1 MAIPRYKSPARS
13 TYDVVIV
20 GGAVI
25 GSSTA
30 YWLSQE
36 MDERAS
42 VLVVERDSSYEFS
55 STALSTS
62 AIRQQ
67 YSNPINVRIS
77 QFGIEIIRDFPR
89 RMAKFFK
96 NEPAPDLGF
105 REHGYLYC
113 CSPEGVEAARERVDL
128 QRSLGAHTVFLE
140 PGPLKDRF
148 PWLNVEDLGGGAWG
162 SRDEGWFDSM
172 GMLNGFR
179 RAARA
184 SGVEYI
190 DNAVTGL
197 DLEGGRVVAARLATG
212 QTVSCGT
219 LVNAAGPRAQQVAA
233 MAGLSI
239 PVEPRKRYSFVFASA
254 NPIPGRMP
262 NVIDLSGTF
271 VRPEGELF
279 LTGNTPLDDGPA
291 DYDDFRMDYSEFED
305 RIWPALWH
313 RIPSFDALKVQSSW
327 TGHYEYNS
335 LDHNGIV
342 GFHPKVTNFMFAN
355 GFSGHGLQQSPAV
368 GRAVSELIIHGAF
381 QTLDLSPFSYDR
393 IPRNEPF
400 LEEAVI

>member
-1 MAIPRYKSPARS
+1 MVIPAYKAPAR
-13 TYDVVIV
+13 TAYDVVIV
-20 GGAVI
+20 GGAAV
-25 GSSTA
+25 GSSAA
-30 YWLSQE
+30 YWLSQSLGAN
-36 MDERAS
+36 AS
-42 VLVVERDSSYEFS
+42 ILVVERDSSYEFS

-67 YSNPINVRIS
+67 YSNPINVKIS
-77 QFGIEIIRDFPR
+77 QFGIEVIRGFSE
-89 RMAKFFK
+89 RMASFFE
-96 NEPAPDLGF
+96 NEAAPDLGF

-113 CSPEGVEAARERVDL
+113 CSIEGVDAARARVDL

-148 PWLNVEDLGGGAWG
+148 PWLNVADLGGGAWG

-179 RAARA
+179 RAARG

-197 DLEGGRVVAARLATG
+197 TLEGGRVASATLATG
-212 QTVSCGT
+212 QVVSCGT

-254 NPIPGRMP
+254 TPIPGRMP
-262 NVIDLSGTF
+262 NVIDLSGTY
-271 VRPEGELF
+271 VRPEGKLF
-279 LTGNTPLDDGPA
+279 LAGNTPRNEYA
-291 DYDDFRMDYSEFED
+291 EDYDDFETDHSEFDEH
-305 RIWPALWH
+305 IWPALWH
-313 RIPSFDALKVQSSW
+313 RIPAFDALRVQQSW
-327 TGHYEYNS
+327 TGHYEYNT

-342 GFHPKVTNFMFAN
+342 GFHPEVTNFMFAN

-368 GRAVSELIIHGAF
+368 GRAVSELIVHGAF
-381 QTLDLSPFSYDR
+381 RTLDLSPFNYER
-393 IPRNEPF
+393 IARNEPF

>member
-1 MAIPRYKSPARS
+1 MAIPPYKAPSRRS
-13 TYDVVIV
+13 YDIVIV
-20 GGAVI
+20 GGAAV

-30 YWLSQE
+30 YWLSQVLGE
-36 MDERAS
+36 TAS
-42 VLVVERDSSYEFS
+42 ILVVERDSSYEFS

-67 YSNPINVRIS
+67 YSNPINVKIS
-77 QFGIEIIRDFPR
+77 QFGIEIIRDFPQ
-89 RMAKFFK
+89 RMAPFFQG
-96 NEPAPDLGF
+96 EPAPDLGF
-105 REHGYLYC
+105 KEHGYLYC
-113 CSPEGVEAARERVDL
+113 CTPEGVEAAKARVEL
-128 QRSLGAHTVFLE
+128 QRSLGAGTVFLE

-172 GMLNGFR
+172 GLLNGFR
-179 RAARA
+179 RAARG

-190 DNAVTGL
+190 DNAVVGL
-197 DLEGGRVVAARLATG
+197 DLKDNRVVAVRLSTG
-212 QTVSCGT
+212 ETVSCST
-219 LVNAAGPRAQQVAA
+219 LVNAAGPRAQQIAA

-254 NPIPGRMP
+254 TPIPGRMP
-262 NVIDLSGTF
+262 NVIDLTGTF

-279 LTGNTPLDDGPA
+279 LTGNTPQKEIARDYEDFETDMEEFDD
-291 DYDDFRMDYSEFED
+291 Y
-305 RIWPALWH
+305 IWPALYH
-313 RIPSFDALKVQSSW
+313 RIPAFDALKVQQFW
-327 TGHYEYNS
+327 TGHYEYNT

-342 GFHPKVTNFMFAN
+342 GFHPQISNFMFAN

-381 QTLDLSPFSYDR
+381 QTLDLTPFRYER
-393 IPRNEPF
+393 VPANEPF

>member
-1 MAIPRYKSPARS
+1 MPIPAYKPPARS
-13 TYDVVIV
+13 SYDIVIV
-20 GGAVI
+20 GGAAV

-30 YWLSQE
+30 YWLSQ
-36 MDERAS
+36 MLGKAVS
-42 VLVVERDSSYEFS
+42 VLVVERDSTYEFS

-67 YSNPINVRIS
+67 YSNPINVKIS
-77 QFGIEIIRDFPR
+77 QFGIEIIRDFAE
-89 RMAKFFK
+89 RMAPFYPG
-96 NEPAPDLGF
+96 EVAPGLGF

-113 CSPEGVEAARERVDL
+113 CSPDGVEAARARVDL
-128 QRSLGAHTVFLE
+128 QRSLGAHTIFLE
-140 PGPLKDRF
+140 PGPLKKRF
-148 PWLNVEDLGGGAWG
+148 PWINVDDLGGGAWG

-172 GMLNGFR
+172 GLLNGFK

-184 SGVEYI
+184 SGVDYI

-197 DLEGGRVVAARLATG
+197 EVQDGRVVSARLATG
-212 QTVSCGT
+212 ETVSCGT

-233 MAGLSI
+233 MAGLAI
-239 PVEPRKRYSFVFASA
+239 PVAPFKRYSFVFSSA
-254 NPIPGRMP
+254 TAIPGRMP

-279 LTGNTPLDDGPA
+279 LTGNTPVDDGPA
-291 DYDDFRMDYSEFED
+291 DYGDFDMHHFEFDE

-313 RIPSFDALKVQSSW
+313 RIPAFDALKVQQCW
-327 TGHYEYNS
+327 TGHYEYNM

-342 GFHPKVTNFMFAN
+342 GFHPRVKNFMFAN

-368 GRAVSELIIHGAF
+368 GRAVAELIGHGAF
-381 QTLDLSPFSYDR
+381 QTLDLSAFCYER
-393 IPRNEPF
+393 IERNEPF

>member
-1 MAIPRYKSPARS
+1 MAIPRYKAPAR
-13 TYDVVIV
+13 TAYDIVIV
-20 GGAVI
+20 GGAAI

-30 YWLSQE
+30 YWLSQALGAA
-36 MDERAS
+36 AS
-42 VLVVERDSSYEFS
+42 ILVVERDSSYAFS

-67 YSNPINVRIS
+67 FSNPINVKIS
-77 QFGIEIIRDFPR
+77 QFGIEVIRGFR
-89 RMAKFFK
+89 ERMAPFYRD
-96 NEPAPDLGF
+96 EPAPDLGF

-113 CSPEGVEAARERVDL
+113 CSPEGAAAARARVDL
-128 QRSLGAHTVFLE
+128 QRSLGAHTVFLA

-172 GMLNGFR
+172 GLLNGFR

-184 SGVEYI
+184 LGVEYI

-197 DLEGGRVVAARLATG
+197 DLSGGRVVAARLATG
-212 QTVSCGT
+212 QAVACGT

-239 PVEPRKRYSFVFASA
+239 PVEPRKRHSFVFASA
-254 NPIPGRMP
+254 SPIPGRMP

-279 LTGNTPLDDGPA
+279 LTGNTPLNDGPA
-291 DYDDFRMDYSEFED
+291 AYDDFEIDHAEFDE
-305 RIWPALWH
+305 RIWPSLWH
-313 RIPSFDALKVQSSW
+313 RIPAFDAIKVQQSW
-327 TGHYEYNS
+327 TGHYEYNT

-342 GFHPKVTNFMFAN
+342 GFHPDVTNFMFAN
-355 GFSGHGLQQSPAV
+355 GFSGHGLQQAPAV
-368 GRAVSELIIHGAF
+368 GRGVAERIVHGAF
-381 QTLDLSPFSYDR
+381 QTLDLSPFRYER

>member
-1 MAIPRYKSPARS
+1 MAIPPYKAPSRTA
-13 TYDVVIV
+13 YDIVIV
-20 GGAVI
+20 GGAAI

-30 YWLSQE
+30 YWLSQALGTK
-36 MDERAS
+36 AS
-42 VLVVERDSSYEFS
+42 ILVVERDSSYEFS

-67 YSNPINVRIS
+67 YSNPINVKIS
-77 QFGIEIIRDFPR
+77 QFGLEIIRSFPE
-89 RMAKFFK
+89 RMAPFYKD
-96 NEPAPDLGF
+96 EPAPDLGF

-113 CSPEGVEAARERVDL
+113 CSVEGVEAARARVDL

-140 PGPLKDRF
+140 PGALKDRF

-172 GMLNGFR
+172 GLLNGFR

-184 SGVEYI
+184 SGVEYV

-197 DLEGGRVVAARLATG
+197 TLEGGRVASATLATG
-212 QTVSCGT
+212 QVVSCGT

-254 NPIPGRMP
+254 TPIPGRMP

-279 LTGNTPLDDGPA
+279 LTGNTPRKDCAA
-291 DYDDFRMDYSEFED
+291 DYDDFETDHSEFDEY
-305 RIWPALWH
+305 IWPALWH
-313 RIPSFDALKVQSSW
+313 RIPSFDALRVLQSW
-327 TGHYEYNS
+327 TGHYEYNT

-342 GFHPKVTNFMFAN
+342 GFHPEVTNFMFAN

-368 GRAVSELIIHGAF
+368 GRAIAELIVHGAF

>member
-1 MAIPRYKSPARS
+1 MAIPSYKAPARAA
-13 TYDVVIV
+13 YDIVVV
-20 GGAVI
+20 GGAAV
-25 GSSTA
+25 GSSAA
-30 YWLSQE
+30 YWLSQALGAT
-36 MDERAS
+36 AS
-42 VLVVERDSSYEFS
+42 ILVVERDSSYQFS

-67 YSNPINVRIS
+67 FSNPINVKIS
-77 QFGIEIIRDFPR
+77 QFGIEVIRGFPE
-89 RMAKFFK
+89 RMAPFFGG
-96 NEPAPDLGF
+96 EASQDLGF

-113 CSPEGVEAARERVDL
+113 CSTHGVEAARARVDL

-148 PWLNVEDLGGGAWG
+148 PWLNVEDLGGGSWG
-162 SRDEGWFDSM
+162 ARDEGWFDSM
-172 GMLNGFR
+172 GLLNGFR
-179 RAARA
+179 RAARC
-184 SGVEYI
+184 SGVEYL

-197 DLEGGRVVAARLATG
+197 ALEGGRVGAVTLATG
-212 QTVSCGT
+212 QAVSCGT
-219 LVNAAGPRAQQVAA
+219 LVNAAGPRAQQIAA

-271 VRPEGELF
+271 VRPEGPLF
-279 LTGNTPLDDGPA
+279 LAGNTPREERTGG
-291 DYDDFRMDYSEFED
+291 YDDFETDHSEFD
-305 RIWPALWH
+305 DCIWPALWH
-313 RIPSFDALKVQSSW
+313 RIPCFDALKVQQSW
-327 TGHYEYNS
+327 TGHYEYNT

-342 GFHPKVTNFMFAN
+342 GFHPEVTNFMFAN

-368 GRAVSELIIHGAF
+368 GRAVSELIVHGAF
-381 QTLDLSPFSYDR
+381 ETLDLSPFSYGR
-393 IPRNEPF
+393 IARNEPF

>member
-1 MAIPRYKSPARS
+1 MPIPQYKAPARAS
-13 TYDVVIV
+13 YDIVIV
-20 GGAVI
+20 GGAVV
-25 GSSTA
+25 GSSIA
-30 YWLSQE
+30 YWLGQKLGGNP
-36 MDERAS
+36 S

-67 YSNPINVRIS
+67 YSNPINVKIS
-77 QFGIEIIRDFPR
+77 QFGVEFINGFTQ
-89 RMAKFFK
+89 RMAPYYAG
-96 NEPAPDLGF
+96 EAVPDLGF

-113 CSPEGVEAARERVDL
+113 IPPQGVEPARERVEL

-140 PGPLKDRF
+140 PGALRDRF

-162 SRDEGWFDSM
+162 AREEGWFDSM
-172 GMLNGFR
+172 GLLNGLR

-184 SGVEYI
+184 SGIEYI

-197 DLEGGRVVAARLATG
+197 TVTDGRVGAARLATG
-212 QTVSCGT
+212 ETVACGI

-239 PVEPRKRYSFVFASA
+239 PVAPYKRHSFVFASET
-254 NPIPGRMP
+254 PIPGRMP
-262 NVIDLSGTF
+262 NVIDTSGTF

-291 DYDDFRMDYSEFED
+291 DYDDFQTRHEEFDD

-313 RIPSFDALKVQSSW
+313 RIPSFDALKVRQSW
-327 TGHYEYNS
+327 TGHYEYNM

-342 GFHPKVTNFMFAN
+342 GWHPEVANFMFAN

-368 GRAVSELIIHGAF
+368 GRAVAELIVDGGF
-381 QTLDLSPFSYDR
+381 RTLDLTPFRYER
-393 IPRNEPF
+393 IPANEPF
-400 LEEAVI
+400 MEEAVI

>member
-1 MAIPRYKSPARS
+1 MAIPPYKAPSRNA
-13 TYDVVIV
+13 YDIVIV

-30 YWLSQE
+30 YWLSQALGSG
-36 MDERAS
+36 AS
-42 VLVVERDSSYEFS
+42 ILVVERDSSYEFS

-67 YSNPINVRIS
+67 YSNPINVKIS
-77 QFGIEIIRDFPR
+77 QFGIEIIRGFQE
-89 RMAKFFK
+89 RMAPFYT

-105 REHGYLYC
+105 KEHGYLYC
-113 CSPEGVEAARERVDL
+113 CSPEGVNAARERVEL
-128 QRSLGAHTVFLE
+128 QRSLGAHTIFLE
-140 PGPLKDRF
+140 PGALKERF
-148 PWLNVEDLGGGAWG
+148 PWLNVDDLGGGSWG
-162 SRDEGWFDSM
+162 SREEGWFDSM
-172 GMLNGFR
+172 GLLNGFR

-190 DNAVTGL
+190 DNAVTDL
-197 DLEGGRVVAARLATG
+197 DVSEGRVVSARLSTG
-212 QTVSCGT
+212 QTVRCGT
-219 LVNAAGPRAQQVAA
+219 LVNAAGPRAQQIAV

-239 PVEPRKRYSFVFASA
+239 PVAPYKRYSFVFASA

-279 LTGNTPLDDGPA
+279 LTGNTPQGDGPA
-291 DYDDFRMDYSEFED
+291 DYDDFEMHFEEFDDY
-305 RIWPALWH
+305 IWPALWH
-313 RIPSFDALKVQSSW
+313 RIPAFDALKVQTSW
-327 TGHYEYNS
+327 TGHYEYNM

-342 GFHPKVTNFMFAN
+342 GFHPEVTNFMFAN

-368 GRAVSELIIHGAF
+368 GRAVSELIVHGAF
-381 QTLDLSPFSYDR
+381 QTLDLSPFSYER

>member
-1 MAIPRYKSPARS
+1 MAIPPYKAPSRNA
-13 TYDVVIV
+13 YDIVIV

-30 YWLSQE
+30 YWLSQALGSG
-36 MDERAS
+36 AS
-42 VLVVERDSSYEFS
+42 ILVVERDSSYEFS

-67 YSNPINVRIS
+67 YSNPINVKIS
-77 QFGIEIIRDFPR
+77 QFGIEIIRSFQE
-89 RMAKFFK
+89 RMAPFYKD
-96 NEPAPDLGF
+96 EPAPDLGF

-140 PGPLKDRF
+140 PGPLKERF
-148 PWLNVEDLGGGAWG
+148 PWLNVEDLGGGSWG
-162 SRDEGWFDSM
+162 SREEGWFDSM
-172 GMLNGFR
+172 GMMNGFR

-190 DNAVTGL
+190 DNAVTAL
-197 DLEGGRVVAARLATG
+197 DLADGRVVSARLATG
-212 QTVSCGT
+212 QTVACGT
-219 LVNAAGPRAQQVAA
+219 LVNAAGPRAQLVAA

-239 PVEPRKRYSFVFASA
+239 PVAPYKRYSFVFASA
-254 NPIPGRMP
+254 TPIPGRMP

-279 LTGNTPLDDGPA
+279 LTGNTPQGDGPA
-291 DYDDFRMDYSEFED
+291 DYDDFEMHFEEFDDY
-305 RIWPALWH
+305 IWPALWH
-313 RIPSFDALKVQSSW
+313 RIPAFDALKVQTSW
-327 TGHYEYNS
+327 TGHYEYNM

-342 GFHPKVTNFMFAN
+342 GFHPEVTNFMFAN

-368 GRAVSELIIHGAF
+368 GRAVSELIVHGAF
-381 QTLDLSPFSYDR
+381 QTLDLSPFSYER

>member
-1 MAIPRYKSPARS
+1 MAIPPYKAPSRNA
-13 TYDVVIV
+13 YDIVIV
-20 GGAVI
+20 GGAVV

-30 YWLSQE
+30 YWLSQALGSG
-36 MDERAS
+36 AS
-42 VLVVERDSSYEFS
+42 ILVVERDSSYEFS

-67 YSNPINVRIS
+67 YSNPINVKIS
-77 QFGIEIIRDFPR
+77 QFGIEIISTFQE
-89 RMAKFFK
+89 RMAPFYKD
-96 NEPAPDLGF
+96 EPAPDLGF
-105 REHGYLYC
+105 KEHGYLYC
-113 CSPEGVEAARERVDL
+113 CSPDGVEAARERVDL
-128 QRSLGAHTVFLE
+128 QRSFGAHTVFLE

-148 PWLNVEDLGGGAWG
+148 PWLNVEDLGGGSWG
-162 SRDEGWFDSM
+162 AREEGWFDSVGLM
-172 GMLNGFR
+172 NGFR

-190 DNAVTGL
+190 DNAATGL
-197 DLEGGRVVAARLATG
+197 DIADGRVISVRLATG
-212 QTVSCGT
+212 QTVRCGT

-239 PVEPRKRYSFVFASA
+239 PVAPYKRYSFVFASA

-279 LTGNTPLDDGPA
+279 LTGNTPQGDGPA
-291 DYDDFRMDYSEFED
+291 GYDDFEMHHEEFDDY
-305 RIWPALWH
+305 IWPALWH
-313 RIPSFDALKVQSSW
+313 RIPSFDALKVQTSW
-327 TGHYEYNS
+327 TGHYEYNM

-342 GFHPKVTNFMFAN
+342 GFHPQVTNFMFAN

-368 GRAVSELIIHGAF
+368 GRGVSELIVHGAF
-381 QTLDLSPFSYDR
+381 QTLDLSPFCYER
-393 IPRNEPF
+393 IERNEPF

>member
-1 MAIPRYKSPARS
+1 MPIPAYKAPTRS
-13 TYDVVIV
+13 AYDILIV
-20 GGAVI
+20 GGAAV

-30 YWLSQE
+30 YWLSQALGR
-36 MDERAS
+36 RAS
-42 VLVVERDSSYEFS
+42 ILVVERDSSYEFS

-67 YSNPINVRIS
+67 YSNPINVKIS
-77 QFGIEIIRDFPR
+77 QFGIEVIRGFKE
-89 RMAKFFK
+89 RMAPFYKD
-96 NEPAPDLGF
+96 EPAPDLGF

-113 CSPEGVEAARERVDL
+113 CSPDGAEAARTRVDL

-148 PWLNVEDLGGGAWG
+148 PWLNVGDLGGGAWG

-172 GMLNGFR
+172 GLLNGFR
-179 RAARA
+179 RVARA
-184 SGVEYI
+184 SGVEYV
-190 DNAVTGL
+190 DNAVVGL
-197 DLEGGRVVAARLATG
+197 DVAGRGVAAARLATG
-212 QTVSCGT
+212 QVISCGT

-239 PVEPRKRYSFVFASA
+239 PVEPRKRHSFVFSSA
-254 NPIPGRMP
+254 TPIPGRMP

-279 LTGNTPLDDGPA
+279 LTGNTPLNDGPA
-291 DYDDFRMDYSEFED
+291 DYDDFETDHGEFDE

-313 RIPSFDALKVQSSW
+313 RIPAFDALKVQQSW
-327 TGHYEYNS
+327 TGHYEYNT

-342 GFHPKVTNFMFAN
+342 GFHPEVTNFMFAN

-368 GRAVSELIIHGAF
+368 GRAVCELIVHGDF
-381 QTLDLSPFSYDR
+381 RTLDLSPFAYER

>member
-1 MAIPRYKSPARS
+1 MAIPSYKSPSRTS
-13 TYDVVIV
+13 YDVVIV

-30 YWLSQE
+30 YWLSQKLGA
-36 MDERAS
+36 RAS

-67 YSNPINVRIS
+67 YSNPINVKIS
-77 QFGIEIIRDFPR
+77 QFGVEFIKGFRD
-89 RMAKFFK
+89 RMAPFYT

-105 REHGYLYC
+105 RENGYLYC
-113 CSPEGVEAARERVDL
+113 ISPEGIEAARERVEL

-140 PGPLKDRF
+140 PGPLKDLF
-148 PWLNVEDLGGGAWG
+148 PWLNVDDLGGGAWG

-172 GMLNGFR
+172 GLLNGLR

-184 SGVEYI
+184 SGIAYV

-197 DLEGGRVVAARLATG
+197 ELTGGRVTAARLSTG
-212 QTVSCGT
+212 ETVSCGV

-239 PVEPRKRYSFVFASA
+239 PVAPYKRYSFVFAS
-254 NPIPGRMP
+254 NTPIPGRMP

-291 DYDDFRMDYSEFED
+291 DYDDFETRHEEFDD

-313 RIPSFDALKVQSSW
+313 RIPDFEALRVMQSW
-327 TGHYEYNS
+327 TGHYEYNM

-342 GFHPKVTNFMFAN
+342 GFHPEVRNFMFAN

-368 GRAVSELIIHGAF
+368 GRAVAELIVDGAF
-381 QTLDLSPFSYDR
+381 QTLDLTPFRYER
-393 IPRNEPF
+393 IPLDEPF
-400 LEEAVI
+400 MEEAVI

>member
-1 MAIPRYKSPARS
+1 MAIPPYKAPSRDA
-13 TYDVVIV
+13 YDIVIV

-30 YWLSQE
+30 YWLSQALGSG
-36 MDERAS
+36 AS
-42 VLVVERDSSYEFS
+42 ILVVERDSSYEFS

-67 YSNPINVRIS
+67 YSNPINVKIS
-77 QFGIEIIRDFPR
+77 QFGIEIIRGFQE
-89 RMAKFFK
+89 RMAPFYT

-105 REHGYLYC
+105 KEHGYLYC
-113 CSPEGVEAARERVDL
+113 CSPEGVNAARERVEL

-140 PGPLKDRF
+140 PGALKARF
-148 PWLNVEDLGGGAWG
+148 PWLNVDDLGGGSWG
-162 SRDEGWFDSM
+162 SREEGWFDSM
-172 GMLNGFR
+172 GLLNGFR

-190 DNAVTGL
+190 DNAVTDL
-197 DLEGGRVVAARLATG
+197 DVSEGRVVSARLSTG
-212 QTVSCGT
+212 QTVRCGT

-239 PVEPRKRYSFVFASA
+239 PVAPYKRYSFVFASA

-279 LTGNTPLDDGPA
+279 LTGNTPQGDGPA
-291 DYDDFRMDYSEFED
+291 DYDDFEIHFEEFDDY
-305 RIWPALWH
+305 IWPALWH
-313 RIPSFDALKVQSSW
+313 RIPAFDALKVQTSW
-327 TGHYEYNS
+327 TGHYEYNM

-342 GFHPKVTNFMFAN
+342 GFHPEVTNFMFAN

-368 GRAVSELIIHGAF
+368 GRAVSELIVHGAF
-381 QTLDLSPFSYDR
+381 QTLDLSPFSYER